1 MLSMLNNTVA
11 AFRGMHVSPAE
22 HSYEEIVT
30 TRQTYTHI
38 HTHGQTDAGQKDP
51 YVPL

>member
-30 TRQTYTHI
+30 TRQT
-38 HTHGQTDAGQKDP
+38 HTHTHTRTDRCRTKDP